1 MTRARALAAAFAVL
15 AGGCAASP
23 SSSPAVSASSA
34 SATTSP
40 PAPSSSSPTPT
51 SASTAPAPQAPA
63 APPAPEASNDV
74 DRALDAVARIHG
86 APGPWAVLGYR
97 MAERALSDLHL
108 PKGSFALAITH
119 RTPKKVQFA
128 CIADGAAASSGAS
141 VGKLNLSIEEAT
153 EADLVTVFR
162 NRDTGASVA
171 FRPTAAFRER
181 YLDADRARAREL
193 GREVMQLP
201 EDRLFE
207 RVDVR

>member
-1 MTRARALAAAFAVL
+1 MTRARALAAIFAVF
-15 AGGCAASP
+15 AGACATGSATLPAAVSPSAASTSTSSTATSPSSPATPSASP
-23 SSSPAVSASSA
+23 SAA
-34 SATTSP
+34 
-40 PAPSSSSPTPT
+40 APS
-51 SASTAPAPQAPA
+51 
-63 APPAPEASNDV
+63 PESSNDV

-108 PKGSFALAITH
+108 PKGSFALSITH

-141 VGKLNLSIEEAT
+141 VGKLNLSIEEAS

-171 FRPTAAFRER
+171 FRPSPAFRER
-181 YLDADRARAREL
+181 YLDADRAHAREL

>member
-1 MTRARALAAAFAVL
+1 MTRARVLAAVFAVF
-15 AGGCAASP
+15 AGACATGSATLPAAVSPSAASTSTSSTATSP
-23 SSSPAVSASSA
+23 SSPATPSPAVSPSA
-34 SATTSP
+34 A
-40 PAPSSSSPTPT
+40 APS
-51 SASTAPAPQAPA
+51 
-63 APPAPEASNDV
+63 PESSNDV

-108 PKGSFALAITH
+108 PKGSFALSITH

-141 VGKLNLSIEEAT
+141 VGKLNLSIEEAS

-171 FRPTAAFRER
+171 FRPSPAFRER
-181 YLDADRARAREL
+181 YLDADRAHAREL